1 MQREDFNLWTVVGV
15 FFLVLGAIGAVL
27 PLLPT
32 TPFVLVA
39 AWCFARSSPRLHQW
53 LLDSQ
58 LFGPILRNW
67 EENRCVPL
75 RAKITALVMMV
86 GVGGTSLVFAV
97 PAGWPRYGGLALIGI
112 GCAVVLSLRTCRP
125 DVDGCEGESP
135 EAAPDPAGEALP

>member
-53 LLDSQ
+53 LLATQ
-58 LFGPILRNW
+58 MFGPMLRNW

-75 RAKITALVMMV
+75 RAKVTAVVMMV

-97 PAGWPRYGGLALIGI
+97 PAGWPRYAGLALISV
-112 GCAVVLSLRTCRP
+112 GCVVVLSLRTCP
-125 DVDGCEGESP
+125 AAAGDGRET
-135 EAAPDPAGEALP
+135 AADPAGEALP

>member
-1 MQREDFNLWTVVGV
+1 MQRESFNLWTLVGL
-15 FFLVLGAIGAVL
+15 FFVLLAGLGVVL

-39 AWCFARSSPRLHQW
+39 AWCFARSSPRLHAW

-58 LFGPILRNW
+58 LFGSILRNW

-75 RAKITALVMMV
+75 RAKVTAVVMMV
-86 GVGGTSLVFAV
+86 GVGGSSLVFAI
-97 PAGWPRYGGLALIGI
+97 PAGWPRYAGLALIGV
-112 GCAVVLSLRTCRP
+112 GCLVVLSLRTCP
-125 DVDGCEGESP
+125 AVVDDPPEPGR

>member
-1 MQREDFNLWTVVGV
+1 MQREEFNLWTLIGIL
-15 FFLVLGAIGAVL
+15 FLVLGAIGAVL

-39 AWCFARSSPRLHQW
+39 AWCFARSSPRLHRW

-58 LFGPILRNW
+58 LFGPMLRNW

-75 RAKITALVMMV
+75 RAKITALVMML

-97 PAGWPRYGGLALIGI
+97 PAGWPRYAGLALIGV
-112 GCAVVLSLRTCRP
+112 GCVVVLSLRTCTGS
-125 DVDGCEGESP
+125 VAA
-135 EAAPDPAGEALP
+135 EAAGDGVGEALS